1 MTLEQKFLEAGFE
14 NMVWK
19 FDVPIGKQAQSL
31 WTKEHVPNSG
41 WLVWDTKEHTWMAED
56 ITFTDYK
63 SKSKV
68 CQQIQFTSQRFD
80 ANFRMTNRLING
92 HPFDADGGM

>member
-1 MTLEQKFLEAGFE
+1 MEIRCTNLETSTELMDERTCSKF
-14 NMVWK
+14 
-19 FDVPIGKQAQSL
+19 
-31 WTKEHVPNSG
+31 
-41 WLVWDTKEHTWMAED
+41 WLVSFGIPRSISTWMAED

-80 ANFRMTNRLING
+80 ANFRMTKRLING
-92 HPFDADGGM
+92 HPLYFDADGGM